1 MIVSQGD
8 FLASVF
14 LTDLFG
20 LKGTYCVSLMIIY
33 KDSEICSFVWVKNVG
48 VFQGLK
54 AFLFS
59 CQDNFASFTY
69 ARENV
74 YLFLPAV

>member
-1 MIVSQGD
+1 VI
-8 FLASVF
+8 LASVF

-20 LKGTYCVSLMIIY
+20 PKGTRCVSLRIVY
-33 KDSEICSFVWVKNVG
+33 KDSEMCSFVWVKNVA

-59 CQDNFASFTY
+59 CQDNFASFAY

-74 YLFLPAV
+74 YFFLSAV